1 MLIWEDSL
9 RGAGKESAVCVCVC
23 VFEGK
28 SLEVESVCLSVC
40 LDGVK
45 ILSVELRG
53 IEVLGIASGSRVF
66 HREDQSCS
74 SIVCSFSVGVITCKR
89 PRGATL

>member
-1 MLIWEDSL
+1 VLVWEDKL

-28 SLEVESVCLSVC
+28 SLEVESVCL
-40 LDGVK
+40 DGVK

-53 IEVLGIASGSRVF
+53 VEVLGIACRSRVF

-89 PRGATL
+89 ARGATL

>member
-1 MLIWEDSL
+1 
-9 RGAGKESAVCVCVC
+9 VCVC

-53 IEVLGIASGSRVF
+53 VEVLGIACGSKV
-66 HREDQSCS
+66 
-74 SIVCSFSVGVITCKR
+74 
-89 PRGATL
+89 